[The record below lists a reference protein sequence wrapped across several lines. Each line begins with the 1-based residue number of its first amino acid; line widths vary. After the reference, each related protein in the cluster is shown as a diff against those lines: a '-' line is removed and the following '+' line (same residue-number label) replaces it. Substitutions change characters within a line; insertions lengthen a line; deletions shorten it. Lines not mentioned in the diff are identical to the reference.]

1 MNRIFDEIGADNNAM
16 TSEESTVFYAATLPE
31 YLPKTFEVQ
40 SSILFPTLRQD
51 DFDMEKK
58 VILEEIGMYEDQPA
72 SVAYDRAMQLHF
84 AGHPLG
90 QSVLGTT
97 ESVSA
102 LTSEQMRGYHAEHY
116 RAGNIVLAVAGRTEW
131 STVLEL
137 AQKHCGHWPSGG
149 SPRTPI
155 PAQSAPSTKY
165 IVKECQQQLIIQMAA
180 APSGSDP
187 RRFAAELLCVIVGDD
202 TNSRLYWDLVDPAL
216 AESAEVGYY
225 EYEGV
230 GTYLTFLSG
239 SPESMKSNLEQI
251 SRQFAAV
258 NANGVTAEELEQA
271 RNKVATRVVLRGER
285 PMGRL
290 SSLGGNWLS
299 RREYRSIADDLAI
312 LRGVTVEDIQQLLIE
327 FPLAQTT
334 TVGVGPLSE

>member
-1 MNRIFDEIGADNNAM
+1 
-16 TSEESTVFYAATLPE
+16 
-31 YLPKTFEVQ
+31 
-40 SSILFPTLRQD
+40 
-51 DFDMEKK
+51 
-58 VILEEIGMYEDQPA
+58 
-72 SVAYDRAMQLHF
+72 
-84 AGHPLG
+84 
-90 QSVLGTT
+90 
-97 ESVSA
+97 
-102 LTSEQMRGYHAEHY
+102 
-116 RAGNIVLAVAGRTEW
+116 
-131 STVLEL
+131 
-137 AQKHCGHWPSGG
+137 
-149 SPRTPI
+149 
-155 PAQSAPSTKY
+155 
-165 IVKECQQQLIIQMAA
+165 MAA

-327 FPLAQTT
+327 FPLVQTT